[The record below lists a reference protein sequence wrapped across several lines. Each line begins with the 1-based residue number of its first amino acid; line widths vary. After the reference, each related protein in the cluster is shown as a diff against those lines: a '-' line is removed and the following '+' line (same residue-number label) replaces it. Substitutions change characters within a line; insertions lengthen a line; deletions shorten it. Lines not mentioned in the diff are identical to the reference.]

1 MCARLTFILT
11 WRNALLLFRIC
22 NLCYYGRV
30 VHGNE
35 MLMHLRLHRFL
46 LLFCL
51 FVCFFF
57 IPWKTL
63 PKRTTTVSQSFTPP
77 QPPRGCARGYRA
89 ASSVCTIKIPFFSS
103 EHAVPIRFTSTG
115 EMSARSSRRRRRR
128 RRGRNIW
135 GDSPTKRLNKASV
148 LRSSRVCPLW
158 LLQAA

>member
-1 MCARLTFILT
+1 MCALYLYLDLKKCSPPLSDLQPVLLWTCCPWKRDV
-11 WRNALLLFRIC
+11 NAPSAAPFSF
-22 NLCYYGRV
+22 V
-30 VHGNE
+30 V
-35 MLMHLRLHRFL
+35 
-46 LLFCL
+46 L
-51 FVCFFF
+51 FVCLFFLYPLEN
-57 IPWKTL
+57 ITKAHYN
-63 PKRTTTVSQSFTPP
+63 SQSVLHPP